1 MTRYS
6 VVIPAYNEARSV
18 TELWDRLAPVLDR
31 LGSAE
36 VIWVNDG
43 STDTTAE
50 ALDALAAKDPRN
62 VVIHQPRNRGKSA
75 AYTTAFER
83 LRGDIVF
90 TMDADLQDDPDE
102 LPAMAERLGEGF
114 DLVVGYKVGRF
125 QNEPHKRVPSF
136 FFNAMVTR
144 SFGLALKDSNCGL
157 RVMRRRVADNLVLYG
172 DLYRFIPQLAHTS
185 GFRVTEIGVKHH
197 ARKYD
202 VSKYGPKRFWTG
214 FLDLV
219 TVRFL
224 TRYREKPLHFFAT
237 SAVLPFVLGVGL
249 EVYVLITKAFGQTFQ
264 QHVAAI
270 VVGATLITVA
280 GQLSAIGLVAELI
293 SAQLHYVL
301 HGGAK
306 DRT

>member
-1 MTRYS
+1 MIRHT
-6 VVIPAYNEARSV
+6 VIIPAYNEAQSV
-18 TELWDRLAPVLDR
+18 TELWDRLAPVLDK
-31 LGSAE
+31 LGDAE

-43 STDTTAE
+43 STDNTAQ
-50 ALDALAAKDPRN
+50 ALDALAAKDARN
-62 VVIHQPRNRGKSA
+62 IVIHQPRNSGKSA
-75 AYTTAFER
+75 AYTAAFAVI
-83 LRGDIVF
+83 RGDIVF

-102 LPAMAERLGEGF
+102 LPAMVAKLAEGF

-125 QNEPHKRVPSF
+125 KNEPHKRIPSF

-144 SFGLALKDSNCGL
+144 SFGLVLKDSNCGL
-157 RVMRRRVADNLVLYG
+157 RVMKRRVADNLVLYG
-172 DLYRFIPQLAHTS
+172 DLYRFLPQLAHTS

-214 FLDLV
+214 FLDLL

-237 SAVLPFVLGVGL
+237 TAVFPLLGGIGL
-249 EVYVLITKAFGQTFQ
+249 EVYVLASKLVGQTFQ
-264 QHVAAI
+264 EHVAAI
-270 VVGATLITVA
+270 VVGATLIMVA
-280 GQLSAIGLVAELI
+280 GQLAAIGFVAELI

-301 HGGAK
+301 HGGPK
-306 DRT
+306 KPS